1 MDVTLVV
8 ELDDE
13 TYQAL
18 LIAANEFGIP
28 VSDYAARI
36 VRNYLEVDNG

>member
-13 TYQAL
+13 DYQEL
-18 LIAANEFGIP
+18 LTAANEFGLP
-28 VSDYAARI
+28 VSDYATRI
-36 VRNYLEVDNG
+36 LRNYLEVDDA